1 MPPYHHWKPHQ
12 QHLTT
17 TEALI
22 VSLSLHLHSSNPNPG
37 GSATL
42 AKISTSFDEICNSSE
57 ALRPVP
63 SQFIPGFT
71 MMTEE
76 NLWSSASTSSV
87 SNAFSHM
94 SIGAQSWLLAED
106 NGQAILAAIQ
116 PSRASEHRRKEVIN
130 YLQSLIIQTFGAEV
144 GFDHLQPERESVN
157 PTSRSQRFCFAS
169 ERERERESLKS
180 VHKGCFQISS
190 GFPCH
195 FQMNVLA
202 ALYERKIPY
211 KQISKGLFLKSSPRN
226 EKYGVSLKMEEKS
239 SGTFDLSLEEF
250 PLLPV
255 AKKAMPSKSLQ
266 PNKSTV
272 EAPQPQKSSPVSEN
286 IEFGFFEPSAICTF
300 FLSSS

>member
-130 YLQSLIIQTFGAEV
+130 YLQSLIIQTFGAE
-144 GFDHLQPERESVN
+144 
-157 PTSRSQRFCFAS
+157 
-169 ERERERESLKS
+169 
-180 VHKGCFQISS
+180 
-190 GFPCH
+190 
-195 FQMNVLA
+195 
-202 ALYERKIPY
+202 RKIPY